1 MMGGFA
7 KGPPLPTSEAPG
19 LLSILVRPGHPDFL
33 DLPWA
38 VDLAAWPEATE
49 RCIQLARGL
58 SRHEVQF
65 VSYGDTAVY
74 AIKEL
79 CEGCAEKEYGL
90 LLEMQDRS
98 LPSVEPVG
106 HALALRPD
114 GTKVSL
120 LVTRYLDASH
130 PYRVLFLSPG
140 LERYRERL
148 LDAMAGLLVRIH
160 LAGVY
165 WGDCSLSNVLFRRD
179 AGQLGAY
186 LVDAETSEIH
196 ATLSDGQRRQDL
208 MIMEDN
214 VGGDLLDISMVTRLP
229 QDLRPEDFGANIRHR
244 YDCLWTE
251 VNREVIVGAGERWRI
266 QERVRALNALGF
278 SIQEIKL
285 IATGE
290 HDKLAMR
297 TVVTD
302 RDYHRHRLH
311 DLTGLVA
318 QEAQAE
324 LILNEITELKARLT
338 QEGKREL
345 PTSVAAFRWL
355 TESWQP
361 TLALL
366 GPLVKTE
373 ADASERY
380 CQVLEHKWFMSEAAQ
395 VDVGMEAALED
406 YLVKFHPR
414 KTRARRIV
422 KKEP

>member
-1 MMGGFA
+1 
-7 KGPPLPTSEAPG
+7 
-19 LLSILVRPGHPDFL
+19 
-33 DLPWA
+33 
-38 VDLAAWPEATE
+38 
-49 RCIQLARGL
+49 
-58 SRHEVQF
+58 
-65 VSYGDTAVY
+65 
-74 AIKEL
+74 
-79 CEGCAEKEYGL
+79 
-90 LLEMQDRS
+90 MQERS

-148 LDAMAGLLVRIH
+148 LDAMAGLLVRLH

-196 ATLSDGQRRQDL
+196 ASLSDGQRRQDL

-229 QDLRPEDFGANIRHR
+229 PDLHPEDFGANIRKR
-244 YDCLWTE
+244 YEGLWSE

-324 LILNEITELKARLT
+324 LILNEITELKARLN
-338 QEGKREL
+338 QEGRREF

-361 TLALL
+361 TLAQL
-366 GPLVKTE
+366 GSLVKTE

-395 VDVGMEAALED
+395 ADVGMDAALAS
-406 YLVKFHPR
+406 YLVQFHPHKTKR
-414 KTRARRIV
+414 KCV
-422 KKEP
+422 KG

>member
-1 MMGGFA
+1 M
-7 KGPPLPTSEAPG
+7 TEAPG

-33 DLPWA
+33 DLPWE
-38 VDLAAWPEATE
+38 VELASWPGATE
-49 RCIQLARGL
+49 RSIELQRGL

-65 VSYGDTAVY
+65 VSYGGARVY

-79 CEGCAEKEYGL
+79 PEGLAEKEYGA
-90 LLEMQDRS
+90 LLEMQARS

-106 HALALRPD
+106 HALSVRPD
-114 GTKVSL
+114 GVRVSL
-120 LVTRYLDASH
+120 LLTRYLDASH
-130 PYRVLFLSPG
+130 PYRVLFLNPG

-148 LDAMAGLLVRIH
+148 LDAMAGLLVRLH
-160 LAGVY
+160 LAGAY

-179 AGQLGAY
+179 AGELGAY
-186 LVDAETSEIH
+186 LVDAETSELH
-196 ATLSDGQRRQDL
+196 ETLSDGQRRQDL

-214 VGGDLLDISMVTRLP
+214 VGGDLLDISMVTSLP
-229 QDLRPEDFGANIRHR
+229 DALRPEDFGANIRRR
-244 YDCLWTE
+244 YDSLWTE
-251 VNREVIVGAGERWRI
+251 VNREVVVGTGERWRI

-285 IATGE
+285 IATGDR
-290 HDKLAMR
+290 DKLVMR

-324 LILNEITELKARLT
+324 LMLNEIEELKARLSL
-338 QEGKREL
+338 EGRKDL

-355 TESWQP
+355 TDSWEP
-361 TLALL
+361 ALRRL

-373 ADASERY
+373 ADASELY
-380 CQVLEHKWFMSEAAQ
+380 CQVLEHKWFLSEAARA
-395 VDVGMEAALED
+395 DVGLDAALDD
-406 YLVKFHPR
+406 YLARFHPPKGR
-414 KTRARRIV
+414 KAKV
-422 KKEP
+422 KVG